1 MNIGTFLP
9 VATITPLYATLV
21 FRMQKYPIFLNT
33 LPILGRLV
41 KTYILKKGQNF
52 HISTNT
58 LEMMKTLEDTLDCP
72 TFIFMVVKKT
82 AWRKTSIFCEIRK
95 YVTKVHYHLK
105 GTGPRSKNPPA
116 FSSVNRAVQ
125 RRGASF
131 WSFILSLLSVGRA
144 GPISKHRFTS

>member
-21 FRMQKYPIFLNT
+21 FKMQKYPIFLNT

-82 AWRKTSIFCEIRK
+82 A
-95 YVTKVHYHLK
+95 
-105 GTGPRSKNPPA
+105 
-116 FSSVNRAVQ
+116 
-125 RRGASF
+125 
-131 WSFILSLLSVGRA
+131 
-144 GPISKHRFTS
+144 